1 MGNGDFNTRL
11 LGKNL
16 FDLVFGLLGLII
28 LSPVLLLIA
37 AVIKLTS
44 PGPVFFLQERV
55 GKDGKP
61 FKIFKFRT
69 MIPDAEKHGL
79 KITVGKDHR
88 VTGVG
93 EFLRKYKLDELPQI
107 INIVRGEMSFVGPR
121 PEVPRYVAHYS
132 EAERRVLSVRPGVTD
147 LASIK
152 YRKEHELLG
161 ESSDPEKTYIEEIM
175 PEKLRINLEYV
186 ENAAFHNDVK
196 LLWQTVKAVF
206 FGG

>member
-16 FDLVFGLLGLII
+16 FDLVFGLLGFII

-93 EFLRKYKLDELPQI
+93 EFLRKYKLDELPQRRR
-107 INIVRGEMSFVGPR
+107 IVKNQIG
-121 PEVPRYVAHYS
+121 
-132 EAERRVLSVRPGVTD
+132 
-147 LASIK
+147 
-152 YRKEHELLG
+152 
-161 ESSDPEKTYIEEIM
+161 
-175 PEKLRINLEYV
+175 
-186 ENAAFHNDVK
+186 
-196 LLWQTVKAVF
+196 
-206 FGG
+206 